1 MKKTLVVVVAI
12 AIGLCASVSS
22 AQIPNVVVYFD
33 NTYTQQS
40 ALCPQVPAGTVFDE
54 LYVVANNFNM
64 WMSAIEYTVELPP
77 SLMFLGDIIDE
88 DTQLK
93 IGSAVTGIGISWP
106 LPANAFGAL
115 RCQKLSVLWQCQN
128 LGGLGGP
135 PPDTAPQCVLA
146 DGVTGFTDHTINV
159 LPYPSSGL
167 VRAVRWP
174 DNVVVVGVGL
184 TSVIC
189 GSTIPV
195 EETTWGGIKALYD
208 E

>member
-12 AIGLCASVSS
+12 AIALSASVAS

-33 NTYTQQS
+33 LTYTQMD
-40 ALCPQVPAGTVFDE
+40 ALCPPDPAGTVATE

-64 WMSAIEYTVELPP
+64 WMSAIEYMVELPP
-77 SLMFLGDIIDE
+77 SLMFLGDIDP
-88 DTQLK
+88 TGGGWAGSQLK
-93 IGSAVTGIGISWP
+93 IGSSVTGIGISWP
-106 LPANAFGAL
+106 LPANAFVPL
-115 RCQKLSVLWQCQN
+115 RCQKISVLWQCQN
-128 LGGLGGP
+128 LG
-135 PPDTAPQCVLA
+135 TVEAPNCVLA

-159 LPYPSSGL
+159 YKYPTSADGP
-167 VRAVRWP
+167 RAVRWP
-174 DNVVVVGVGL
+174 DNVVVGGVGL

-189 GSTIPV
+189 GQTIPV

>member
-12 AIGLCASVSS
+12 AIALSASVAS

-33 NTYTQQS
+33 ITSTQMD
-40 ALCPQVPAGTVFDE
+40 AVCPPDPAGTVFTD

-64 WMSAIEYTVELPP
+64 WVSAIEYQISLPP
-77 SLMFLGDIIDE
+77 SLMFLGDFIGDN
-88 DTQLK
+88 QLS

-106 LPANAFGAL
+106 LPANGFEAL
-115 RCQKLSVLWQCQN
+115 RCQRISVIWQCQN
-128 LGGLGGP
+128 IGTVEDP
-135 PPDTAPQCVLA
+135 ACVLA
-146 DGVTGFTDHTINV
+146 DGVTAFNDHLIHV
-159 LPYPSSGL
+159 LPYPTSGK
-167 VRAVRWP
+167 VRAIRWP
-174 DNVVVVGVGL
+174 DNVEVLGIGM

-189 GSTIPV
+189 GQTIPV